1 MRPLSLTVGMLIVYL
16 SRAWRSGIIPCV
28 VVERSEQDRRR
39 AKRLGRLGYA
49 LARGLGRTVRLYV
62 EGWKPIEQHLQEGTG
77 AVMVSWH
84 GRTLIPANFMK
95 GRGIL
100 ALISLSRDG
109 DIQNEIFTRF
119 GFRTLRGSTSR
130 GGVRAA
136 LEAAREVKKGA
147 VLAFTPDG
155 PRGPSGKFQPGALL
169 IAQKAGVP
177 IYPAGVS
184 AYPRIL
190 LPTWDRYLIP
200 LPFAR
205 AAFLIGE
212 PVWVPED
219 ADKDDFARLAAQL
232 EHAINALESR
242 AEAIARGA
250 KP

>member
-1 MRPLSLTVGMLIVYL
+1 M
-16 SRAWRSGIIPCV
+16 
-28 VVERSEQDRRR
+28 SETPSAATLRR
-39 AKRLGRLGYA
+39 AKRLGWLGYT
-49 LARGLGRTVRLYV
+49 LARTIGRTVRLYV
-62 EGWKPIEQHLQEGTG
+62 EGWEPIERHLQEGTG

-84 GRTLIPANFMK
+84 GRTLIPANFMR
-95 GRGIL
+95 GRGIW

-109 DIQNEIFTRF
+109 EVQAEIFRRF
-119 GFRTLRGSTSR
+119 GFNILRGSTSR

-136 LEAAREVKKGA
+136 LEAAREVKRGG

-155 PRGPSGKFQPGALL
+155 PRGPSRKFQPGALL
-169 IAQKAGVP
+169 IAQKAGAP

-205 AAFLIGE
+205 GAFLIGE

-219 ADKDDFARLAAQL
+219 ADKDAFARLAEQM
-232 EHAINALESR
+232 EDAINALEAR
-242 AEAIARGA
+242 AEQIARGGH
-250 KP
+250 PR

>member
-1 MRPLSLTVGMLIVYL
+1 M
-16 SRAWRSGIIPCV
+16 
-28 VVERSEQDRRR
+28 VVERSERDIRR

-49 LARGLGRTVRLYV
+49 LARGIGRTVRLYV
-62 EGWKPIEQHLQEGTG
+62 EGWEPIEQHLQQGTG

-100 ALISLSRDG
+100 AMISLSRDG

-205 AAFLIGE
+205 AAFLIGQ
-212 PVWVPED
+212 PVLVPED
-219 ADKDDFARLAAQL
+219 ADKDEFARLAEQL

-250 KP
+250 RR